1 MGRSPCC
8 DGNDLKKGSWTS
20 EEDQKL
26 IQFIQNHGHGS
37 WKTLPKLAGR
47 LNRCCKSCRLR
58 WTNYLRPDIK
68 RGKLSPEEENT
79 ILHLH
84 SIHGNRWSTIAAHLP
99 GRTDND
105 IKNFWN
111 SLKKK
116 KKPICTSTDPMT
128 NRTSTEL
135 FASLLPHLALAS
147 HKEIMERSSWDD
159 YGGHLQAE
167 AIKLAK
173 LQFLDYLLQSATPVV
188 TSGSSNSIII
198 SEMEPMELANTPMPW
213 PASLPSPCPS
223 PLFGSPALHQ
233 NLPGTSRS
241 FEHPLINDR
250 KGEDMM
256 TSMVS
261 SPTLPSLHDASWGNE
276 AVCSTCSHGVA
287 PSIWP
292 DDPLYD

>member
-26 IQFIQNHGHGS
+26 IQFIQNHGRGS
-37 WKTLPKLAGR
+37 WKTVATLAG

-105 IKNFWN
+105 VKNFCN
-111 SLKKK
+111 SLKKKK
-116 KKPICTSTDPMT
+116 KKPICTNTDPMT
-128 NRTSTEL
+128 YRTSTEL
-135 FASLLPHLALAS
+135 FASLLPHVALAS
-147 HKEIMERSSWDD
+147 RKEIMERSSWDD

-167 AIKLAK
+167 AVKLVK
-173 LQFLDYLLQSATPVV
+173 LLFLDYLLQSETPAV
-188 TSGSSNSIII
+188 TSGSSNMNCPSSIIT

-213 PASLPSPCPS
+213 AASPCPS
-223 PLFGSPALHQ
+223 PLFGSPALHP
-233 NLPGTSRS
+233 NLPGTSCS
-241 FEHPLINDR
+241 FEHPLID
-250 KGEDMM
+250 DMM

-261 SPTLPSLHDASWGNE
+261 SPALPPLHDASWGNE
-276 AVCSTCSHGVA
+276 ADLSTSRYGD
-287 PSIWP
+287 PSF
-292 DDPLYD
+292 

>member
-37 WKTLPKLAGR
+37 WKTLPKLAG

-79 ILHLH
+79 VLHLH

-111 SLKKK
+111 SLKKKK

-188 TSGSSNSIII
+188 TSGSSNSIIF

-223 PLFGSPALHQ
+223 PLFGSPAVHQ

-261 SPTLPSLHDASWGNE
+261 SPTLPPLHDASWGNE
-276 AVCSTCSHGVA
+276 AVCTTCSHGVA